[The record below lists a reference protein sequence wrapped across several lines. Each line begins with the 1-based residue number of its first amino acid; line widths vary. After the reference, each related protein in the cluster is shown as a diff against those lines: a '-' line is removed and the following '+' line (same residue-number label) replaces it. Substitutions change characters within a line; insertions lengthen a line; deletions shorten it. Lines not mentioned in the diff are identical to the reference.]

1 MIHTTSRLAMR
12 TSLQHRLLRA
22 LPLGVLWGMA
32 AGAMEAVALPV
43 LDERWSSFG
52 LLLLSNMSAW
62 SVVGVGIALL
72 VECAQ
77 WRLERP
83 FFLAVAIVVAALA
96 FSAVASWIFSI
107 RQVPGPGLGIARV
120 LRTTDPLGSFLYQAW
135 IVVFYGGL
143 YAIAWTFNQ
152 RAERTRDL
160 LDEARI
166 ARVHSETLLADAQLR
181 ALRGHVDPQ
190 FLLRVIH
197 DIDGRY
203 TTAPVDADRL
213 VNCLVRFLRLA
224 MPGVR
229 NGCSS
234 LGAEIALVR
243 SYAALWSNLE
253 RDRATWR
260 IDAPETI
267 PDMPFPPLLLLP
279 VLDRLAFASTGS
291 ERGHVSVASGNDGAE
306 LAFHAEGVVGSDWLT
321 AELAYRIRVAMSTHF
336 GHDWSMAFRNAA
348 ENAAPALRIA
358 IRTRRTTDNECSPD
372 RSSSIAFTSKGAIT

>member
-1 MIHTTSRLAMR
+1 MIAPTSRPAMR
-12 TSLQHRLLRA
+12 TSRQHRLLRA
-22 LPLGVLWGMA
+22 LPLGILWGIA

-83 FFLAVAIVVAALA
+83 FFLAAAIVVAAAA

-143 YAIAWTFNQ
+143 YAIAWTLNQ

-160 LDEARI
+160 LDQARI
-166 ARVHSETLLADAQLR
+166 ARVHSETLLAEAQLR
-181 ALRGHVDPQ
+181 ALRGHVDPR

-197 DIDGRY
+197 DIDARY
-203 TTAPVDADRL
+203 TTAPADADRL
-213 VNCLVRFLRLA
+213 VNRLVTFLRLA

-229 NGCSS
+229 SGCSL
-234 LGAEIALVR
+234 LGAEITLAR
-243 SYAALWSNLE
+243 SYAALWSDLE
-253 RDRATWR
+253 RDRATWQ

-279 VLDRLAFASTGS
+279 VLDRLASASTGR
-291 ERGHVSVASGNDGAE
+291 ERGHVVVASGSDGAE
-306 LAFHAEGVVGSDWLT
+306 LAFHAAGVVGADWLT
-321 AELAYRIRVAMSTHF
+321 EELAYRIRVAMSTQF
-336 GHDWSMAFRNAA
+336 GHDWSMAFRKAA
-348 ENAAPALRIA
+348 ESAAPALRIL
-358 IRTRRTTDNECSPD
+358 IRTRHTRDGAASPE
-372 RSSSIAFTSKGAIT
+372 RPSSFAFTSKGAVK